1 MFCSYCF
8 LNNYLLEYKMLKR
21 LSVIA
26 IVLLFFTNSSYS
38 QQGYG
43 SEISGVF
50 AIPTGKDA
58 QIYNVGFGG
67 LAGFYYDVDDKIRL
81 SLVLGFIRLGLSNDE
96 LNKKLG
102 TANKGSAKING
113 STTAIPVILSFRLIT
128 PGPKMRFYGLLEAG
142 VYTYWTK
149 AKGTYFPGD
158 GEVPID
164 ESEFRSEVGLAVG
177 GGVLFP
183 LSEDLNLDFNVRY
196 HFIRDSEYLN
206 LGNTVASTTS
216 QILTIGLG
224 VNWFFPL

>member
-1 MFCSYCF
+1 
-8 LNNYLLEYKMLKR
+8 MLKT
-21 LSVIA
+21 LSLII
-26 IVLLFFTNSSYS
+26 IVLLCIINTSYS

-43 SEISGVF
+43 SEVSGIF

-58 QIYNVGFGG
+58 SIYNVGFGG
-67 LAGFYYDVDDKIRL
+67 LAGFYYDVDEKIRL
-81 SLVLGFIRLGLSNDE
+81 SLVLGFIRLGVSNDE
-96 LNKKLG
+96 LNKKLSS
-102 TANKGSAKING
+102 ANKGSANIDG
-113 STTAIPVILSFRLIT
+113 SISAIPVVLSFRLIT

-142 VYTYWTK
+142 IYTYWSK
-149 AKGTYFPGD
+149 AEGTYFPGD

-183 LSEDLNLDFNVRY
+183 LNDELNLDFNVRY
-196 HFIRDSEYLN
+196 HFVRDSEYLN

-216 QILTIGLG
+216 QILTFGIG